1 MEHSFIACAA
11 PRASTGTPKRSATP
25 ARQRDA
31 RRTLAFTLIEL
42 LVVIAIIAILAALL
56 LPALARAKSKAMQ
69 INCTSNQKQ
78 VGLALAMFVDDNNDF
93 LPPGP
98 GRSHGI
104 YNGVR
109 INYKEDA
116 RSQDE
121 LVYYLATY
129 MAYPGPDPNT
139 MRYAKA
145 MFCPA
150 YPSGGKWVPAPS
162 LSEMA
167 TLAEHHCYYL
177 TVTNRMNT
185 NDPMMGMDFEPF
197 GQAPS
202 GAPPV
207 KMSTIQ
213 GFRSPSE
220 VWAMIDLDKWGAN
233 PSYTLDPPSKPV
245 HGKTRNALY
254 FDSHANTRRA
264 VDPATLGGKLTL

>member
-1 MEHSFIACAA
+1 MRHAKSLLNVLHA
-11 PRASTGTPKRSATP
+11 RS
-25 ARQRDA
+25 RV
-31 RRTLAFTLIEL
+31 AFTLIEL

-56 LPALARAKSKAMQ
+56 LPALAKAKSKAMQ

-78 VGLALAMFVDDNNDF
+78 VGLALAMFVDDNNDT

-109 INYKEDA
+109 INYKEDT

-121 LVYYLATY
+121 LVYYLSMY
-129 MAYPGPDPNT
+129 MGYPGPDANT

-150 YPSGGKWVPAPS
+150 YPAGGNWVPKPS
-162 LSEMA
+162 MSEPA
-167 TLAEHHCYYL
+167 SLAEHHCYYL
-177 TVTNRMNT
+177 TVTNRIGT
-185 NDPMMGMDFEPF
+185 NDPMNGMAFEPF

-207 KMSTIQ
+207 KMTTIQ
-213 GFRSPSE
+213 NFRSPSD

-233 PSYTLDPPSKPV
+233 PTYTFEAPTKPV

-254 FDSHANTRRA
+254 FDSHVSTRRA
-264 VDPATLGGKLTL
+264 VDPSTLGGKLTF